1 MSETG
6 KLENPVLLG
15 VVGGA
20 QGIKGECRV
29 RSFTAD
35 PTDLGAYGPLVD
47 ASGNRYTVL
56 SARVAKNVVVVR
68 FKEVADR
75 NHAERLNGRELFVDR
90 SVLPEP
96 EDDDE
101 FYLEDLVGYA
111 VETVAGEAVG
121 KVIAFHDFNA
131 GDIVEI
137 RPTKGQTLMI
147 PFSEA
152 AIPVIDAERRLMV
165 VEPGPAGLATPDD
178 EPEDGEGAEGGAARI
193 ER

>member
-1 MSETG
+1 MSDTG
-6 KLENPVLLG
+6 KLDHPVLLG
-15 VVGGA
+15 VIGGA

-47 ASGNRYTVL
+47 ASGNRYTVA
-56 SARVAKNVVVVR
+56 SARLAKNVVVVR

-90 SVLPEP
+90 SVLPDP
-96 EDDDE
+96 ADSDE
-101 FYLEDLVGYA
+101 FYLQDLVGYA
-111 VETVAGEAVG
+111 VETTAGEPIG
-121 KVIAFHDFNA
+121 TVIAFHDFGA

-137 RPTKGQTLMI
+137 RPSKGQTMMI

-152 AIPVIDAERRLMV
+152 AIPVIDAERRLMA
-165 VEPGPAGLATPDD
+165 VEPGPAGLAAADD
-178 EPEDGEGAEGGAARI
+178 EPPPESGDDAGSP